1 MNNRVEWLDI
11 AKGLGIFCI
20 VIGHNAVPQWLN
32 DWVYS
37 FHVPMFFIIS
47 GYFYRPRG
55 WRETLAK
62 GWKQLLR
69 PMLLTILI
77 AQVLMLF
84 LYVRH
89 GFWSGP
95 PVGEWLY
102 GVATMNGLGYT
113 RNMWFLMALFWGKLW
128 MCLMER
134 FHLPVLGQLC
144 ASMSLFFAGYVLY
157 QCGEEPW
164 VFSRGMAVPL
174 FLCIGRW
181 LKQEAVIERE
191 YKSWALCLALLL
203 VAIAWMFP
211 VNISG
216 YVLPYGI
223 GSVIIAVAISIAVLV
238 VLKKASELSA
248 VPSKLFLY
256 AGQNSLIILCVH
268 SLIHTWQIDRL
279 LWDALPPIG
288 NVHFVLGLG
297 IIALSECVI
306 LVVVVYFLQKIPV
319 ARQFFH
325 SK

>member
-47 GYFYRPRG
+47 GYFYRQRTLA
-55 WRETLAK
+55 ETLAK
-62 GWKQLLR
+62 GWRQLLR

-77 AQVLMLF
+77 AQLGLLF
-84 LYVRH
+84 LFVRH

-95 PVGEWLY
+95 SVVSWL
-102 GVATMNGLGYT
+102 VDVVSNMNTGHVFA
-113 RNMWFLMALFWGKLW
+113 MWFLGALFWGKLW
-128 MCLMER
+128 MCLVGK
-134 FHLPVLGQLC
+134 LPEKVQYIASIVL
-144 ASMSLFFAGYVLY
+144 FVAGYCLFRRH
-157 QCGEEPW
+157 EAPW
-164 VFSRGMAVPL
+164 VFFRGMAVPSFL
-174 FLCIGRW
+174 FVGQW
-181 LKQEAVIERE
+181 LRQEFVIERE
-191 YKSWALCLALLL
+191 HKNWVLCLALLL

-216 YVLPYGI
+216 FVLPYGI
-223 GSVIIAVAISIAVLV
+223 GSVMTAVAISIAVLV
-238 VLKKASELSA
+238 VLKKASEMSS

-268 SLIHTWQIDRL
+268 GLIHTWQIDRL
-279 LWDALPPIG
+279 LWEVLPPIG

-297 IIALSECVI
+297 IIALAECVI

-319 ARQFFH
+319 VRQFFH